1 MSNQTIQNDLQMQSL
16 TKFIQKSAKHLYG
29 NINNTPNE
37 IIYKYLDYDPTLH
50 ENWKRPRAVF
60 IHDWGF
66 FLPHLVFYLR

>member
-1 MSNQTIQNDLQMQSL
+1 MARLEAGQNKILRRIREAHHYMSNQTIQNDLQMQYL

-50 ENWKRPRAVF
+50 EN
-60 IHDWGF
+60 
-66 FLPHLVFYLR
+66 